1 MPKNKGKLSVSR
13 KTRSFRLAIALFLRG
28 YLKCMSISS
37 LQNQPIPS
45 PLSLENHS
53 QNNISVSEDEGTAK
67 TNSTKT
73 QEKTSF
79 FENFLNRS
87 DKNTRP
93 SNEVLNQKLADIRH
107 KAKLVKSHPLP
118 NIISDYVKEVKG
130 FLTDVKDHAYKHQM
144 NDDGLFEKM
153 ELVDKKLADI
163 GDKILEDNKNELE
176 LVANLGELEGL
187 LIDFYI

>member
-1 MPKNKGKLSVSR
+1 
-13 KTRSFRLAIALFLRG
+13 
-28 YLKCMSISS
+28 MSISS
-37 LQNQPIPS
+37 LKNQPIPS

-87 DKNTRP
+87 DKNIRP